1 MMDQL
6 WRDLRYALR
15 QLVRS
20 PGFTAIAVLTLG
32 LGIGANTAI
41 FSVVN
46 AALLRPLPYQDPSS
60 LVKINETR
68 PDGSLNS
75 VSYPNFIDWRK
86 ENGGF
91 RSVALFRDL
100 AFNLAGRAEPERIAG
115 ALVSADFFRTLGITP
130 VMGRYFAEGED
141 QAGGDGV
148 AVISYALWQRRFGG
162 ERDVVGRSLTVDGRA
177 LTVIGV
183 ATPDFNYPE
192 RADAWIP
199 VSHDA
204 ADLLDNRGLHAYV
217 VIGRLLPGVSLDR
230 AAASLRSLAARLGGE
245 YPATNKGWGVVLA
258 PLHESLVRDVRPT
271 LLVLLGAVGFVL
283 LIASANVANMMLAR
297 SVARRRELSIRTALG
312 ASRWRLVR
320 QLLTESVLI
329 ALFGGVLGLVLATWG
344 VDALLALGP
353 EGLPAGEGVVLDRT
367 VLGFT
372 LGISVI
378 TSLVFGLIPAAHAAR
393 RDAEASLRESSRGSG
408 GLERRRTRRVLVVA
422 EIALALL
429 LLVGTGLMVQSFR
442 RLQAV
447 NPGFNPD
454 GVVSALLSLPRA
466 NTDTARVIGFYQGLV
481 ARAGSL
487 PGVTA
492 AAAVSYLPLG
502 RDGARYRFSVEG
514 QPFVEPQLRP
524 GAEFNVVT
532 PGYFATLEIPVLQG
546 RDLDGRDRWD
556 APPVVVVNRTLA
568 RRFWPNESAVGKRLT
583 LGEPGEDAWM
593 TVVGVVGDVK
603 QQSLDSES
611 QPQIYGSHAQVGLE
625 EMALL
630 VRTAMDPTSLAP
642 AIRDA
647 VSAID
652 PGVPVSEV
660 QNLTQVRSASISTER
675 FRTLVLATFALL
687 ALALA
692 AIGVYGVIS
701 YDVVQRSREIGIR
714 MALGARRP
722 EILRLVV
729 GEGMVTVAIGIG
741 IGVLA
746 AAGLSRFLES
756 LLYAVRPGD
765 PATFV
770 AIPALIAAV
779 ALAACILPARRAMR
793 VDPAG
798 TLRSE

>member
-1 MMDQL
+1 MDQL

-15 QLVRS
+15 QLARA
-20 PGFTAIAVLTLG
+20 PAFTAIAVLTLG

-46 AALLRPLPYQDPSS
+46 AALLRPLPYEDPAS
-60 LVKINETR
+60 LVNVNETR
-68 PDGSLNS
+68 PDGSVGPVAYS
-75 VSYPNFIDWRK
+75 NFIDWQE
-86 ENGGF
+86 ENPAF
-91 RSVALFRDL
+91 RSIALFRSL
-100 AFNLAGRAEPERIAG
+100 SFNLAGRTEPERIAG

-130 VMGRYFAEGED
+130 VTGRYFAEGED
-141 QAGGDGV
+141 RSGADGV
-148 AVISYALWQRRFGG
+148 AVISHALWQRRFGG
-162 ERDVVGRSLTVDGRA
+162 ERDAVGRSVTVDGRV

-183 ATPDFNYPE
+183 ATPDFHFPE
-192 RADAWIP
+192 RADVWVP

-204 ADLLDNRGLHAYV
+204 ADILENRGLHAYG
-217 VIGRLLPGVSLDR
+217 VIGRLSPGETLDR
-230 AAASLRSLAARLGGE
+230 AAASLRSLATRLGGE
-245 YPATNKGWGVVLA
+245 YPATNKGWSVAMA
-258 PLHESLVRDVRPT
+258 PLHQSLVKDVRPT

-283 LIASANVANMMLAR
+283 LIAAANVASMMLAR

-329 ALFGGVLGLVLATWG
+329 ALAGGGLGLVLAAWG

-353 EGLPAGEGVVLDRT
+353 ESLPAGEGVVLDRT

-372 LGISVI
+372 LGISVV
-378 TSLVFGLIPAAHAAR
+378 TSLVFGLIPAAHAAG
-393 RDAEASLRESSRGSG
+393 RDLEASLRESGRGSG
-408 GLERRRTRRVLVVA
+408 GVERQRTRRLLVVT

-429 LLVGTGLMVQSFR
+429 LLVGTGLMVQSFH

-447 NPGFNPD
+447 DPGFNPE
-454 GVVSALLSLPRA
+454 GVVSARLSLPLA
-466 NTDTARVIGFYQGLV
+466 GSDTARVIGFYQELV
-481 ARAGSL
+481 SRAGTL
-487 PGVTA
+487 RGVTA
-492 AAAVSYLPLG
+492 AGAVSYLPLG
-502 RDGARYRFSVEG
+502 REGARYRFIVEG

-524 GAEFNVVT
+524 RGEFNVVT
-532 PGYFATLEIPVLQG
+532 PGYFATLQIPVLQG
-546 RDLDGRDRWD
+546 RDLAARDRWN

-568 RRFWPNESAVGKRLT
+568 RRFWPSESAVGKRLT
-583 LGEPGEDAWM
+583 LGDPEEDAWM

-603 QQSLDSES
+603 QQSLDSEL
-611 QPQIYGSHAQVGLE
+611 QPQIYAPHAQVGAE

-630 VRTAMDPTSLAP
+630 VRTPVDPLSLAP
-642 AIRDA
+642 GIRAA

-652 PGVPVSEV
+652 PAVPVSEIRSM
-660 QNLTQVRSASISTER
+660 TQVRGASVSTER
-675 FRTLVLATFALL
+675 FRTLVLAMFALL
-687 ALALA
+687 ALTLA

-701 YDVVQRSREIGIR
+701 YGVVQRSREIGIR

-729 GEGMVTVAIGIG
+729 GDGMLTVGIGIG
-741 IGVLA
+741 IGVIA

-770 AIPALIAAV
+770 AIAVLIAAV
-779 ALAACILPARRAMR
+779 AIAACILPARRAMR
-793 VDPAG
+793 VDPAR

>member
-1 MMDQL
+1 M
-6 WRDLRYALR
+6 
-15 QLVRS
+15 
-20 PGFTAIAVLTLG
+20 
-32 LGIGANTAI
+32 
-41 FSVVN
+41 
-46 AALLRPLPYQDPSS
+46 
-60 LVKINETR
+60 
-68 PDGSLNS
+68 
-75 VSYPNFIDWRK
+75 
-86 ENGGF
+86 
-91 RSVALFRDL
+91 
-100 AFNLAGRAEPERIAG
+100 
-115 ALVSADFFRTLGITP
+115 
-130 VMGRYFAEGED
+130 
-141 QAGGDGV
+141 
-148 AVISYALWQRRFGG
+148 
-162 ERDVVGRSLTVDGRA
+162 
-177 LTVIGV
+177 
-183 ATPDFNYPE
+183 
-192 RADAWIP
+192 
-199 VSHDA
+199 
-204 ADLLDNRGLHAYV
+204 
-217 VIGRLLPGVSLDR
+217 
-230 AAASLRSLAARLGGE
+230 
-245 YPATNKGWGVVLA
+245 
-258 PLHESLVRDVRPT
+258 
-271 LLVLLGAVGFVL
+271 
-283 LIASANVANMMLAR
+283 
-297 SVARRRELSIRTALG
+297 ALG

-546 RDLDGRDRWD
+546 RDLDGRDLWD

-583 LGEPGEDAWM
+583 LGEPEEDAWM

-603 QQSLDSES
+603 QQSLDSEIH
-611 QPQIYGSHAQVGLE
+611 PQIYAPQAQVGVE

-630 VRTAMDPTSLAP
+630 VRTAMDPGSLAP

-701 YDVVQRSREIGIR
+701 YGVVQRAREIGIR

-729 GEGMVTVAIGIG
+729 GEGMLTVAAGIG
-741 IGVLA
+741 IGVIA

-765 PATFV
+765 PATFI
-770 AIPALIAAV
+770 AIPMLIAAV
-779 ALAACILPARRAMR
+779 ALAACVLPARRAMR

>member
-6 WRDLRYALR
+6 WRDVRYGLR
-15 QLVRS
+15 QLARS
-20 PGFTAIAVLTLG
+20 PGFTAIAVATLG

-46 AALLRPLPYQDPSS
+46 ATLLRPLPYEDPAR
-60 LVKINETR
+60 LVKVTETR
-68 PDGSLNS
+68 PDGGLSS
-75 VSYPNFIDWRK
+75 VAYSNFIDWRK
-86 ENGGF
+86 ENDAF
-91 RSVALFRDL
+91 RSLALFRDL
-100 AFNLAGRAEPERIAG
+100 PFNLAGRAGPERIAG

-130 VMGRYFAEGED
+130 AMGRYFAEGED
-141 QAGGDGV
+141 RAGGDGV
-148 AVISYALWQRRFGG
+148 AVISHALWQRRFGG
-162 ERDVVGRSLTVDGRA
+162 ERDVVGRSLTVDGRV

-183 ATPDFNYPE
+183 ATPDFDYPE
-192 RADAWIP
+192 RADVWIP

-204 ADLLDNRGLHAYV
+204 ADILENRGLHGYM
-217 VIGRLLPGVSLDR
+217 VIGRLLPGVTPDR
-230 AAASLRSLAARLGGE
+230 AAASLQSLAARLGGE
-245 YPATNKGWGVVLA
+245 YPATNKGWGVALA
-258 PLHESLVRDVRPT
+258 PLQESLVRDVRPT

-283 LIASANVANMMLAR
+283 LIASANVASMMLAR
-297 SVARRRELSIRTALG
+297 SVARRRELSIRAALG

-320 QLLTESVLI
+320 QMLTESLLI
-329 ALFGGVLGLVLATWG
+329 ALFGGALGLVLAAWG
-344 VDALLALGP
+344 VDALLALRP
-353 EGLPAGEGVVLDRT
+353 ESLTASHAVMLDRT

-372 LGISVI
+372 LGVSVV
-378 TSLVFGLIPAAHAAR
+378 TSLVFGLIPAAHAAG
-393 RDAEASLRESSRGSG
+393 RDVEPSLHESSRGSG
-408 GLERRRTRRVLVVA
+408 GVERQRTRRLLVVT

-447 NPGFNPD
+447 NPGFNPE
-454 GVVSALLSLPRA
+454 GVVSAKLSLPRA
-466 NTDTARVIGFYQGLV
+466 NVDTAKVIGFYQELV
-481 ARAGSL
+481 SRVASL
-487 PGVTA
+487 PGVSA
-492 AAAVSYLPLG
+492 AGAVSYLPLG
-502 RDGARYRFSVEG
+502 RDGAGYRFLVEG
-514 QPFVEPQLRP
+514 QPLVEPQLRP
-524 GAEFNVVT
+524 RAEFNVVT
-532 PGYFATLEIPVLQG
+532 PGYFATLEIPLLQG
-546 RDLDGRDRWD
+546 RDLAERDRWD
-556 APPVVVVNRTLA
+556 SPWVVVVNRTLA
-568 RRFWPNESAVGKRLT
+568 RRFWPTESAVGKRLT
-583 LGEPGEDAWM
+583 FGEPGEDAWL

-603 QQSLDSES
+603 QQSLDSELR
-611 QPQIYGSHAQVGLE
+611 PQIYAPQAQVGLE

-630 VRTAMDPTSLAP
+630 VRTGMDPGSLEP
-642 AIRDA
+642 AIRGA

-660 QNLTQVRSASISTER
+660 RSMTQVRSASISTER

-687 ALALA
+687 ALVLA

-701 YDVVQRSREIGIR
+701 YGVVQRSREIGIR
-714 MALGARRP
+714 MALGARRA

-729 GEGMVTVAIGIG
+729 GEGMLTVAIGIA

-770 AIPALIAAV
+770 AIPTLIAAV
-779 ALAACILPARRAMR
+779 ALAACVLPARRAMR